1 MERYHQTA
9 GDPPRRDSEGKRQEA
24 EELGAMVEQFLAR
37 GGEIEQVGYKMREKP
52 EKNFVINPLKTP
64 VYNGALA
71 AEQPARAKPAAPRA
85 AAAAPKPQQP
95 KPAPQSVPLDTGVD
109 KKSWLIGMLKTQ
121 ALIAEQTTKLARE
134 LGIGDAELRRL
145 GRRHGLPEVIYGAR

>member
-9 GDPPRRDSEGKRQEA
+9 GDPPRRDIDGKRQEA
-24 EELGAMVEQFLAR
+24 EELGSLVAQFLAN

-52 EKNFVINPLKTP
+52 ENFVINPMNTP

-71 AEQPARAKPAAPRA
+71 ADQSLRAKPGAPR

-95 KPAPQSVPLDTGVD
+95 KPAPQPAPLDTGVD
-109 KKSWLIGMLKTQ
+109 KKSWLIGMLRTQ

-145 GRRHGLPEVIYGAR
+145 GRRHGIPEVLHGAR